1 MMNEA
6 WSMTKAELKL
16 FLRDPMAVFFAM
28 LFPLMMLF
36 LFGSIFGNEPDPD
49 LGGRGSVDVSVPG
62 YIAIIIATNAIMGLP
77 INLASYRAG
86 GVLRR
91 FRATPLRPS
100 VVLGAQVAVG
110 LIFSALSA
118 AVLVI
123 AARLF
128 FNLHLPEDPAM
139 VLGAILLSAASI
151 FAFGFILASFLPNA
165 RTAQSVAMVVFFP
178 MMFLSGAALPRP
190 MLSETIQDVAL
201 ALPLTHAVT
210 LMDEAW
216 SGAGWNPVAMVV
228 LVGMLGLGVTLSTLL
243 FRWE

>member
-1 MMNEA
+1 MTAA
-6 WSMTKAELKL
+6 WNMTKIELKL
-16 FLRDPMAVFFAM
+16 FLRDPMAVFFTL

-36 LFGSIFGNEPDPD
+36 LFGSIFGNAPDPD
-49 LGGRGSVDVSVPG
+49 LGGRGTVDVSVPG

-77 INLASYRAG
+77 INLATYRAG

-91 FRATPLRPS
+91 FRATPVRPS

-110 LIFSALSA
+110 VVFA
-118 AVLVI
+118 AVGSAMLVLAGRI
-123 AARLF
+123 F
-128 FNLHLPEDPAM
+128 FGLHLPADPAL

-151 FAFGFILASFLPNA
+151 FAFGFILASVLRNA

-190 MLSETIQDVAL
+190 LLPEAIQDVAQV
-201 ALPLTHAVT
+201 LPLTHVVT
-210 LMDEAW
+210 LLDDAW

-228 LVGMLGLGVTLSTLL
+228 LLGVLVAGVALSTRL

>member
-1 MMNEA
+1 MTAA
-6 WSMTKAELKL
+6 WNMTKIELKL
-16 FLRDPMAVFFAM
+16 FLRDPMAVFFTL

-36 LFGSIFGNEPDPD
+36 LFGSIFGNAPDPD
-49 LGGRGSVDVSVPG
+49 LGGRGTVDVSVPG

-77 INLASYRAG
+77 INLATYRAG

-91 FRATPLRPS
+91 FRATPVRPS

-110 LIFSALSA
+110 VVFA
-118 AVLVI
+118 AVGSAMLVLAGRI
-123 AARLF
+123 F
-128 FNLHLPEDPAM
+128 FGLHLPADPAL

-151 FAFGFILASFLPNA
+151 FAFGFILASVLPNA

-190 MLSETIQDVAL
+190 LLSETIQDVAL
-201 ALPLTHAVT
+201 ALPLTHVVT
-210 LMDEAW
+210 LVDDAW
-216 SGAGWNPVAMVV
+216 SGAGLNLAAMLV
-228 LVGMLGLGVTLSTLL
+228 LVGVLAAGVAISTRL

>member
-1 MMNEA
+1 MTAA
-6 WSMTKAELKL
+6 WNMTKIELKL
-16 FLRDPMAVFFAM
+16 FLRDPMAVFFTL

-36 LFGSIFGNEPDPD
+36 LFGSIFGNAPDPD
-49 LGGRGSVDVSVPG
+49 LGGRGTVDVSVPG

-77 INLASYRAG
+77 INLATYRAG

-91 FRATPLRPS
+91 FRATPVRPS

-110 LIFSALSA
+110 VVFA
-118 AVLVI
+118 AVGSAMLVLAGRI
-123 AARLF
+123 F
-128 FNLHLPEDPAM
+128 FGLHLPADPAL

-151 FAFGFILASFLPNA
+151 FAFGFILASVLRNA

-190 MLSETIQDVAL
+190 LLPEAIQDVAQV
-201 ALPLTHAVT
+201 LPLTHVVT
-210 LMDEAW
+210 LLDDTW

-228 LVGMLGLGVTLSTLL
+228 LLGVLVAGVALSTRL